1 MPRCGIQGA
10 ETAVPPQQQSSSMPP
25 SRQHRS
31 MPKWQRLAPCRVA
44 GLKHTQRSGF
54 RRCHEHPCFSS
65 LLVSLMNH
73 RNTKLPNLQ
82 RFKRTSM
89 TFRSAT
95 KLLLR
100 AFLGCSS
107 WSPNSFR
114 SLTFSRNQCCQKG
127 VLPGSYGGLTTS
139 SYVVF
144 GLVLMVLVVFPLK
157 LAHIFA
163 RCTTHYYSEAESHAQ
178 Q

>member
-1 MPRCGIQGA
+1 
-10 ETAVPPQQQSSSMPP
+10 
-25 SRQHRS
+25 
-31 MPKWQRLAPCRVA
+31 
-44 GLKHTQRSGF
+44 
-54 RRCHEHPCFSS
+54 
-65 LLVSLMNH
+65 
-73 RNTKLPNLQ
+73 
-82 RFKRTSM
+82 M

-100 AFLGCSS
+100 PFLGCSS

-178 Q
+178 QWPPAPAGSPSRRPNDDIKRSITSTAILGNLHANTLVQNSSNWPVLIQLMEECWELHPAQKVPSPASGPIKSS